1 MTMERDLD
9 LRLVR
14 SFLAV
19 ASELSF
25 TRAARRLGLSQSTIS
40 ARVRQLE
47 EHFSQP
53 LLDRDTHSVRLT
65 PAGERFLTY
74 GHRIIALADEA
85 LDESGFRHRRHTV
98 RFGVSEDFAFTH
110 LPAFL
115 ERLRIDQP
123 LLDVELSIHL
133 SAELHRRLRSAESDI
148 ILAMRPGP
156 SRGVDAL
163 EVEPLFSDRLVWAA
177 RTGYQRPRGE
187 PLPLVLYPR
196 PSVTRDAAIG
206 ALESHGVAY
215 RTAAT
220 STSLAGLRAAALSG
234 IGVMPFA
241 ESLIPGG
248 LSIVDDPDLPPMPG
262 VVFALATRR
271 TPTRATR
278 NLAQALRDHRADF
291 TTDLG
296 DRSTR

>member
-47 EHFSQP
+47 EHFSHP
-53 LLDRDTHSVRLT
+53 LLERDTHSVRLT

-74 GHRIIALADEA
+74 GHRILALADEA
-85 LDESGFRHRRHTV
+85 LDESGFHHRRYTV

-110 LPAFL
+110 LPTFL
-115 ERLRIDQP
+115 ERLRLEQP
-123 LLDVELSIHL
+123 FLDVELSIHL
-133 SAELHRRLRSAESDI
+133 SVELHRRLRSAELDI
-148 ILAMRPGP
+148 ILAMRPGR

-177 RTGYQRPRGE
+177 RAGYEPPLDE

-196 PSVTRDAAIG
+196 PSVTRDAAVG
-206 ALESHGVAY
+206 ALESHGVTY

-220 STSLAGLRAAALSG
+220 STSLAGLRAATLSG
-234 IGVMPFA
+234 IGIMPFA

-248 LSIVDDPDLPPMPG
+248 LAILEEPELPPMPD

-271 TPTRATR
+271 APTRATR
-278 NLAQALRDHRADF
+278 DLAQALRDHRADF
-291 TTDLG
+291 TAG
-296 DRSTR
+296 SG

>member
-1 MTMERDLD
+1 MTSERDLD

-47 EHFSQP
+47 ENFSQP

-65 PAGERFLTY
+65 PAGERFLPY

-85 LDESGFRHRRHTV
+85 VDDSGFRDCRQTV

-115 ERLRIDQP
+115 ERLRSEQP

-133 SAELHRRLRSAESDI
+133 SAELHRRLRSAELDL

-163 EVEPLFSDRLVWAA
+163 EVEPLFTDRLVWAGQ
-177 RTGYQRPRGE
+177 TGYERPRDE
-187 PLPLVLYPR
+187 PLPLALYPA
-196 PSVTRDAAIG
+196 PSVTRDAAVG
-206 ALESHGVAY
+206 ALESHGVPY

-220 STSLAGLRAAALSG
+220 STGLAGLRAATLSG

-241 ESLIPGG
+241 ESLIPAG
-248 LSIVDDPDLPPMPG
+248 LGKLDDPDLPPMPD

-271 TPTRATR
+271 SPTRATR

-291 TTDLG
+291 TAES
-296 DRSTR
+296 R

>member
-1 MTMERDLD
+1 M
-9 LRLVR
+9 
-14 SFLAV
+14 
-19 ASELSF
+19 
-25 TRAARRLGLSQSTIS
+25 
-40 ARVRQLE
+40 
-47 EHFSQP
+47 
-53 LLDRDTHSVRLT
+53 
-65 PAGERFLTY
+65 
-74 GHRIIALADEA
+74 
-85 LDESGFRHRRHTV
+85 
-98 RFGVSEDFAFTH
+98 
-110 LPAFL
+110 
-115 ERLRIDQP
+115 
-123 LLDVELSIHL
+123 
-133 SAELHRRLRSAESDI
+133 
-148 ILAMRPGP
+148 
-156 SRGVDAL
+156 
-163 EVEPLFSDRLVWAA
+163 
-177 RTGYQRPRGE
+177 
-187 PLPLVLYPR
+187 
-196 PSVTRDAAIG
+196 
-206 ALESHGVAY
+206 AY

>member
-1 MTMERDLD
+1 M
-9 LRLVR
+9 
-14 SFLAV
+14 

-85 LDESGFRHRRHTV
+85 LDDTGLRHRRHTV

-115 ERLRIDQP
+115 ERLRSEQP

-133 SAELHRRLRSAESDI
+133 SAELHRRLRSAELDL

-163 EVEPLFSDRLVWAA
+163 EVEPLFTDRLVWAGQA
-177 RTGYQRPRGE
+177 GYERPRGE
-187 PLPLVLYPR
+187 PLPLVLYPA
-196 PSVTRDAAIG
+196 PSVTRDAAVG
-206 ALESHGVAY
+206 ALESHGVPY

-220 STSLAGLRAAALSG
+220 STGLAGLRAATLSG

-248 LSIVDDPDLPPMPG
+248 LAEVDDPDLPPMPG

-271 TPTRATR
+271 SPTRATR
-278 NLAQALRDHRADF
+278 NLAHALRDRRADF
-291 TTDLG
+291 TAD
-296 DRSTR
+296 TR